1 MDAKTSFFSR
11 INANLGREE
20 RSADGMTTDTPDED
34 FDFEITESGRTTIGK
49 SAAGVDDDFDG
60 MEFSISNTTGRVNT
74 DRSMNTIGTIGT
86 IDTENSIEPAGS
98 EFMDVTAS
106 TRHAD
111 AAAEEESD
119 RSDSQPAPHS
129 QTTASPEHSFQPL
142 LPLPEHLERRKSAPR
157 AIPQGQSAQPPQSAL
172 GAPLSQPSS
181 AGSSGSAFL
190 NNILNSAAT
199 TFNNTHISHTPPTH
213 ISTSYEASHFGKRQ
227 RSGSISERL
236 RVSSEL
242 EEKGMID
249 REQKGILK
257 DLIISGQDNE
267 LQSALDRYEQGDH
280 KMLESMLQ
288 SGTLSNRT
296 AAEIDLLGD
305 LDLDFLN
312 VNDTEANAGENIQH
326 MMQPPQPPTTQMKI
340 PAPSGASYEA
350 TDGIGE
356 LEFGMY
362 SEEYRAS
369 SPAYQPQGQRSR
381 SNSTLSLDLNFR
393 QRSNSLFSALIGSV
407 PEQTPPD
414 YGGWMERSSQPAAYP
429 DGIKIKPPSR
439 RSSAPD
445 IVASGLTESLAVKQE
460 SKDVPMTAAEKRE
473 VRAEQKRRE
482 KQEKREQK
490 ERERREKRE
499 KKEQAKLEK
508 QRRVEME
515 DKEVHEPGSGRPRSM
530 SDPNLKSSVDTN
542 GLLQVERPEGWIG
555 AYSPESR
562 KVRVARFLEKR
573 NHRVWTKT
581 VKYDVRKNFADSR
594 LRVKGRF
601 VKKEDE
607 LLMRELMSLT

>member
-1 MDAKTSFFSR
+1 
-11 INANLGREE
+11 
-20 RSADGMTTDTPDED
+20 
-34 FDFEITESGRTTIGK
+34 
-49 SAAGVDDDFDG
+49 
-60 MEFSISNTTGRVNT
+60 
-74 DRSMNTIGTIGT
+74 
-86 IDTENSIEPAGS
+86 
-98 EFMDVTAS
+98 
-106 TRHAD
+106 
-111 AAAEEESD
+111 
-119 RSDSQPAPHS
+119 
-129 QTTASPEHSFQPL
+129 
-142 LPLPEHLERRKSAPR
+142 
-157 AIPQGQSAQPPQSAL
+157 
-172 GAPLSQPSS
+172 
-181 AGSSGSAFL
+181 
-190 NNILNSAAT
+190 
-199 TFNNTHISHTPPTH
+199 
-213 ISTSYEASHFGKRQ
+213 
-227 RSGSISERL
+227 
-236 RVSSEL
+236 VSSEL

-280 KMLESMLQ
+280 TMLESMVQ
-288 SGTLSNRT
+288 SGTLSNRA

-312 VNDTEANAGENIQH
+312 VNDAEVPEGENVQH
-326 MMQPPQPPTTQMKI
+326 TMQPPPPPATQMKI
-340 PAPSGASYEA
+340 PASGIVSCDA

-356 LEFGMY
+356 LEFGGY
-362 SEEYRAS
+362 EEYTPRAP

-381 SNSTLSLDLNFR
+381 SNSTLSLDLNLNFR

-407 PEQTPPD
+407 PEQPPPD
-414 YGGWMERSSQPAAYP
+414 YGGWMEGSPQPSAYP
-429 DGIKIKPPSR
+429 EGIKIKPPSR
-439 RSSAPD
+439 RAAAPD
-445 IVASGLTESLAVKQE
+445 IVASGLTASLSAKQE

-473 VRAEQKRRE
+473 LRAEQKRRE
-482 KQEKREQK
+482 KQEKREHK
-490 ERERREKRE
+490 EREKREKRE

-508 QRRVEME
+508 QRKAEME
-515 DKEVHEPGSGRPRSM
+515 VKEEHEPGSGRPRSM

-542 GLLQVERPEGWIG
+542 GLLHVERPEGWIG